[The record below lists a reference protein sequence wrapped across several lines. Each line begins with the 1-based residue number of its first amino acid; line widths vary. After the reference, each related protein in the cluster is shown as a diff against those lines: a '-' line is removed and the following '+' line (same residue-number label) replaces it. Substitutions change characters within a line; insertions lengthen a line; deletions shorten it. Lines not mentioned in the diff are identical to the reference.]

1 VEAGVILA
9 VVGAIL
15 TFAVHVDLP
24 GIDITVVGLILM
36 IAGGAIIALARRN
49 TRRERVITRV
59 DSPSDPTAPPHTV
72 QHTIVD
78 RDVD

>member
-59 DSPSDPTAPPHTV
+59 DSPSDPTSPPHTV